1 MVSNNGGIPD
11 ASMLKKGRTTR
22 FRSNYHPELSV
33 RGYVKYQFNTETHRN
48 YLSKHR
54 SSDVQS
60 AEYSASQESTSRG
73 AKNAMNGKLEYEYF
87 RLQKLEKMFWNRTYG
102 HVRII
107 YFSEKLT
114 SNGKCTMQDEKV
126 RIFQLEMVLSSR
138 SKDTVR
144 NSLTL
149 F

>member
-22 FRSNYHPELSV
+22 FRSNYHPELS

-60 AEYSASQESTSRG
+60 AEYSASQEFYIERG
-73 AKNAMNGKLEYEYF
+73 AKT
-87 RLQKLEKMFWNRTYG
+87 Q
-102 HVRII
+102 
-107 YFSEKLT
+107 
-114 SNGKCTMQDEKV
+114 SNGMSTSDYKNLKRCFG
-126 RIFQLEMVLSSR
+126 IVLMG
-138 SKDTVR
+138 T
-144 NSLTL
+144 
-149 F
+149 

>member
-1 MVSNNGGIPD
+1 
-11 ASMLKKGRTTR
+11 
-22 FRSNYHPELSV
+22 
-33 RGYVKYQFNTETHRN
+33 
-48 YLSKHR
+48 LSKHR

-60 AEYSASQESTSRG
+60 AEYSASQEFYIERG

-114 SNGKCTMQDEKV
+114 SMLMVNVLQDEKGQD
-126 RIFQLEMVLSSR
+126 IPEMVLSSR

>member
-1 MVSNNGGIPD
+1 VRYFEEKYYNKDFRFREWNSIVYCSASDLQNFEHKVKMVSNNGGIPD

-60 AEYSASQESTSRG
+60 AEYSASQEFYIER
-73 AKNAMNGKLEYEYF
+73 
-87 RLQKLEKMFWNRTYG
+87 R
-102 HVRII
+102 
-107 YFSEKLT
+107 
-114 SNGKCTMQDEKV
+114 
-126 RIFQLEMVLSSR
+126 
-138 SKDTVR
+138 
-144 NSLTL
+144 
-149 F
+149 

>member
-11 ASMLKKGRTTR
+11 ASMLKKDVLHVSALTTIR
-22 FRSNYHPELSV
+22 AFC

-60 AEYSASQESTSRG
+60 AEYSASQEFYIERG

-107 YFSEKLT
+107 YFQKLT
-114 SNGKCTMQDEKV
+114 SM
-126 RIFQLEMVLSSR
+126 LMVNVL
-138 SKDTVR
+138 
-144 NSLTL
+144 
-149 F
+149 

>member
-1 MVSNNGGIPD
+1 
-11 ASMLKKGRTTR
+11 MLKKGRTTR

-60 AEYSASQESTSRG
+60 AEYSQEFYIERG
-73 AKNAMNGKLEYEYF
+73 AKTQMNGKLEYEYF

-107 YFSEKLT
+107 YFSEKPT
-114 SNGKCTMQDEKV
+114 DANGKCTMQDEKV
-126 RIFQLEMVLSSR
+126 RIFQLRWCYQADRKIL
-138 SKDTVR
+138 
-144 NSLTL
+144 
-149 F
+149 

>member
-1 MVSNNGGIPD
+1 
-11 ASMLKKGRTTR
+11 
-22 FRSNYHPELSV
+22 
-33 RGYVKYQFNTETHRN
+33 
-48 YLSKHR
+48 
-54 SSDVQS
+54 
-60 AEYSASQESTSRG
+60 
-73 AKNAMNGKLEYEYF
+73 MNGKLEYEYF

-114 SNGKCTMQDEKV
+114 SMLKCTMQDEKGQD
-126 RIFQLEMVLSSR
+126 IPIEMVLSSR

>member
-1 MVSNNGGIPD
+1 MELIVAPPIYKGAKNFEHKVKMVSNNGGIPD
-11 ASMLKKGRTTR
+11 ASIKKGRTR

-60 AEYSASQESTSRG
+60 AEYSASQEFYIERG

-87 RLQKLEKMFWNRTYG
+87 RLKNLKRCFG
-102 HVRII
+102 I
-107 YFSEKLT
+107 
-114 SNGKCTMQDEKV
+114 
-126 RIFQLEMVLSSR
+126 VLMG
-138 SKDTVR
+138 T
-144 NSLTL
+144 
-149 F
+149 

>member
-33 RGYVKYQFNTETHRN
+33 EDMLSINSIQRRTVTTCLNTDQVMFSL
-48 YLSKHR
+48 LSIQLHKN
-54 SSDVQS
+54 
-60 AEYSASQESTSRG
+60 STSRG

-107 YFSEKLT
+107 YFS
-114 SNGKCTMQDEKV
+114 D
-126 RIFQLEMVLSSR
+126 
-138 SKDTVR
+138 
-144 NSLTL
+144 
-149 F
+149 

>member
-60 AEYSASQESTSRG
+60 AEYSASQNSTSRG

-87 RLQKLEKMFWNRTYG
+87 RLQNLKRCFG
-102 HVRII
+102 I
-107 YFSEKLT
+107 
-114 SNGKCTMQDEKV
+114 
-126 RIFQLEMVLSSR
+126 VLMG
-138 SKDTVR
+138 T
-144 NSLTL
+144 
-149 F
+149 